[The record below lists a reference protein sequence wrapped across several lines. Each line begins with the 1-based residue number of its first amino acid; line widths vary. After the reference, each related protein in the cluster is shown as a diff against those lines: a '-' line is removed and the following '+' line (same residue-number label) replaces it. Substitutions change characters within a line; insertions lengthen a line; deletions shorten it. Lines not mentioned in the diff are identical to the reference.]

1 MTTLKASE
9 EGLVKI
15 KQARRERGSTIED
28 PKWLVEASQKLEPDR
43 TWTEAGP
50 YADGLSLPTWRRF
63 LAGREPIKANA
74 FKAFCTVLQ
83 LNWEEIVDRHP
94 VAPSY
99 QGRVGEVRDFCQQPI
114 DSVVEEIRQKC
125 HSKIQQLYS
134 KMQLLDIAQP
144 VEVSNLYVEVNI
156 LEEITSWQP
165 GEISDLLRGF
175 NPDADNFNRLGLGK
189 VRQKRVPGL
198 DAVKSHSKLMVLGK
212 PGSGKTTFLKHL
224 AIQCDRAKFEANKI
238 PIFIPLKTFAEI
250 PNLDLLEY
258 ISDEFASCGV
268 EARSQ
273 TEFVLSQGRGLIL
286 LDGLDEVPE
295 SDSDAVVRQ
304 IRQFVQKY
312 YNNQFIITCRIAASK
327 YRFHDEA
334 FTCVEVADF
343 NCEQTAAFA
352 KNWFAAFSQNIEA
365 GKALASQFV
374 EKLKLQKNQQILEL
388 AVTPILLNLTCLVFQ
403 AKADFPSNRAK
414 LYEEGLEL
422 MLRKWDETRG
432 IQRDE
437 VYRDLNLCRK
447 KHLLAFVAAITFE
460 RGDYFFEKNQIQQV
474 IADYLANLP
483 DATTDRVQLEMDSE
497 VVLKAIEAQHGLLV
511 ERARGIYSF
520 SHLTFQEYFMVR
532 EMVNNSEPE
541 TLEKLVSH
549 LSEKRWREV
558 FFLAVGMLRKADN
571 LLLLMKQQVDALVAD
586 DEQLQQFL
594 MWIRNKS
601 ISVNDPYKRSAI
613 RAFYMGREVE
623 RVSNRSPH
631 LEVDISLVHS
641 LGYAIDHTFRPP
653 LRLFLFDFTS
663 SSFSDNTSSY
673 DDERDSDLTID
684 ILLDL
689 GMLYA
694 LDLNISYVY
703 AAASARNLI
712 SILVFTM
719 NLNLEPE
726 LKLSLQQL
734 KKQLY
739 DSTYT
744 YKMQAWW
751 KMERE
756 WWKAK
761 GQDWTQQLRNVMIK
775 YRNIGHDWEFS
786 EQQKSLL
793 SKYYD
798 ANKLLVDC
806 LNSGCNVSPAVRQEI
821 EETLLLPIANIKKT
835 GDKCDRPL

>member
-15 KQARRERGSTIED
+15 KQARRERGLTIED
-28 PKWLVEASQKLEPDR
+28 PRWLVQASQKLDPGQ
-43 TWTEAGP
+43 TWTIAGS

-63 LAGREPIKANA
+63 LRGREPIKANA
-74 FKAFCTVLQ
+74 FRAFCTVLQ
-83 LNWEEIVDRHP
+83 LNWEEIVDRP
-94 VAPSY
+94 PP
-99 QGRVGEVRDFCQQPI
+99 ENPQPPNLDI
-114 DSVVEEIRQKC
+114 DSVVQEIRQKC

-144 VEVSNLYVEVNI
+144 VDVSNLYVEVNI

-165 GEISDLLRGF
+165 GEISDLLRDF

-189 VRQKRVPGL
+189 VHQKRVPGL

-212 PGSGKTTFLKHL
+212 PGSGKTTFLKHI
-224 AIQCDRAKFEANKI
+224 AIQCDRSEFEANKI

-273 TEFVLSQGRGLIL
+273 TEFALSQGRGLIL

-304 IRQFVQKY
+304 IRQFAGKY
-312 YNNQFIITCRIAASK
+312 YNNQFIITCRIAAAK
-327 YRFHDEA
+327 YRFHDAA

-343 NCEQTAAFA
+343 NNKQIAAFA
-352 KNWFAAFSQNIEA
+352 RNWFVVFSQNMEV
-365 GKALASQFV
+365 GKALASQFI
-374 EKLKLQKNQQILEL
+374 EQLKMKKNQQIREL

-414 LYEEGLEL
+414 LYEEGLEIL
-422 MLRKWDETRG
+422 LRKWDETRG
-432 IQRDE
+432 IKRDE

-460 RGDYFFEKNQIQQV
+460 RGDYFFEKTQLQQV
-474 IADYLANLP
+474 MADYLANLP
-483 DATTDRVQLEMDSE
+483 DGTTDPIELEMDSE

-520 SHLTFQEYFMVR
+520 SHLTFQEYLTAR
-532 EMVNNSEPE
+532 KIVNNSEPQAW
-541 TLEKLVSH
+541 EKLVSYIT
-549 LSEKRWREV
+549 EKRWREV
-558 FFLAVGMLRKADN
+558 FFLAVGMLPEADD
-571 LLLLMKQQVDALVAD
+571 LLLLMKQQVEGVVAE

-594 MWIRNKS
+594 VWVRNKS
-601 ISVNDPYKRSAI
+601 ISVNEPYKPAAI
-613 RAFYMGREVE
+613 RAFYLGREIE
-623 RVSNRSPH
+623 RVSNPSPH
-631 LEVDISLVHS
+631 LQVDLSLIRI

-663 SSFSDNTSSY
+663 SSFSDNTSSSSSS
-673 DDERDSDLTID
+673 DNECDSDLTTD

-694 LDLNISYVY
+694 LDLDISYVY

-726 LKLSLQQL
+726 LKLSLQRL

-739 DSTYT
+739 DSAYT
-744 YKMQAWW
+744 YKMQAWG

-761 GQDWTQQLRNVMIK
+761 GHDWTQQLRNVMIK
-775 YRNIGHDWEFS
+775 YRNIGHNWQFS
-786 EQQKSLL
+786 EQQKLL
-793 SKYYD
+793 LRKYYD
-798 ANKLLVDC
+798 ANILLVDC
-806 LNSGCNVSPAVRQEI
+806 LNSGCNVSPEVRQEI
-821 EETLLLPIANIKKT
+821 EETLLLPIANIQKT
-835 GDKCDRPL
+835 DDKCDRPL

>member
-1 MTTLKASE
+1 
-9 EGLVKI
+9 
-15 KQARRERGSTIED
+15 
-28 PKWLVEASQKLEPDR
+28 
-43 TWTEAGP
+43 
-50 YADGLSLPTWRRF
+50 
-63 LAGREPIKANA
+63 
-74 FKAFCTVLQ
+74 
-83 LNWEEIVDRHP
+83 
-94 VAPSY
+94 
-99 QGRVGEVRDFCQQPI
+99 
-114 DSVVEEIRQKC
+114 
-125 HSKIQQLYS
+125 
-134 KMQLLDIAQP
+134 MQLLDIAQP
-144 VEVSNLYVEVNI
+144 VDVSNLYVELNI

-165 GEISDLLRGF
+165 GEMSDLLRDF

-189 VRQKRVPGL
+189 VCQKRLPGW

-212 PGSGKTTFLKHL
+212 PGSGKTTFLKHI
-224 AIQCDRAKFEANKI
+224 AIQCDRSEFEANKI

-250 PNLDLLEY
+250 ANLDLLEY

-273 TEFVLSQGRGLIL
+273 TEFALSQGRGLIL

-312 YNNQFIITCRIAASK
+312 YNNQFIITCRIAAAK

-343 NCEQTAAFA
+343 NNKQIAAFA
-352 KNWFAAFSQNIEA
+352 QNWFVAFSPNMEVE
-365 GKALASQFV
+365 KAVASQFV
-374 EKLKLQKNQQILEL
+374 EKLKLQKNQQIREL

-414 LYEEGLEL
+414 LYEEGLEIL
-422 MLRKWDETRG
+422 LRKWDETRG

-437 VYRDLNLCRK
+437 VYRNLNFSHK
-447 KHLLAFVAAITFE
+447 QHLLAFVAAITFE
-460 RGDYFFEKNQIQQV
+460 RGDYFFEKNTVQQL

-483 DATTDRVQLEMDSE
+483 DGTTDPVQFEIHSE

-520 SHLTFQEYFMVR
+520 SHLTFQEYFTAR
-532 EMVNNSEPE
+532 KIVNNSEPQA
-541 TLEKLVSH
+541 LKKLVSH
-549 LSEKRWREV
+549 LTQKRWREV
-558 FFLAVGMLRKADN
+558 FLLAVGMLQKADY
-571 LLLLMKQQVDALVAD
+571 LLLLMKQQVDGLVAE

-594 MWIRNKS
+594 VWVRNKS
-601 ISVNDPYKRSAI
+601 ISVNEPYKPAAI
-613 RAFYMGREVE
+613 RAFYLGREVE
-623 RVSNRSPH
+623 RVSNPSPH
-631 LEVDISLVHS
+631 LQVDISLIRI

-653 LRLFLFDFTS
+653 LRLFAFDFTS
-663 SSFSDNTSSY
+663 SSFSDNISSY
-673 DDERDSDLTID
+673 SDNDEPDSDLTTD

-739 DSTYT
+739 DSAYT

-761 GQDWTQQLRNVMIK
+761 GHDWTQQLRNVMIK
-775 YRNIGHDWEFS
+775 YRNIGHDWQFS

-793 SKYYD
+793 RKYYD

-806 LNSGCNVSPAVRQEI
+806 LNSASNVSPAVRQEI
-821 EETLLLPIANIKKT
+821 EETLLLPIANIQKI
-835 GDKCDRPL
+835 GDKCDRA

>member
-28 PKWLVEASQKLEPDR
+28 PRWLVEASQKLEPDR

-63 LAGREPIKANA
+63 LRGTEPIKANA
-74 FKAFCTVLQ
+74 FRAFCTVLQ
-83 LNWEEIVDRHP
+83 LNWEEIVDRP
-94 VAPSY
+94 P
-99 QGRVGEVRDFCQQPI
+99 RDFCQQPI
-114 DSVVEEIRQKC
+114 DSVVQDIRQKC

-134 KMQLLDIAQP
+134 KMQMLDIAQP
-144 VEVSNLYVEVNI
+144 VDLSNLYVEVNI

-165 GEISDLLRGF
+165 GEISDLLRDF

-189 VRQKRVPGL
+189 VHQKRVPGF

-212 PGSGKTTFLKHL
+212 PGSGKTTFLKHI
-224 AIQCDRAKFEANKI
+224 AIQCDRSEFEANKI
-238 PIFIPLKTFAEI
+238 PIFISLKTFAEI
-250 PNLDLLEY
+250 ANLDLLEY

-268 EARSQ
+268 EAQSQ
-273 TEFVLSQGRGLIL
+273 TESVLSQGRGLIL

-295 SDSDAVVRQ
+295 SDSDAVLRQ

-343 NCEQTAAFA
+343 NNKQIAAFA
-352 KNWFAAFSQNIEA
+352 RNWFVAFSQNMEA

-374 EKLKLQKNQQILEL
+374 EQLKMNKNQQIREL

-414 LYEEGLEL
+414 LYEEGLEI

-437 VYRDLNLCRK
+437 VYRNLNLCRK
-447 KHLLAFVAAITFE
+447 KHLLAFVAAITFA
-460 RGDYFFEKNQIQQV
+460 RGDYFFEKNTVQQL

-483 DATTDRVQLEMDSE
+483 DGTTDPVQLESHSE

-520 SHLTFQEYFMVR
+520 SHLTFQEYFTAR
-532 EMVNNSEPE
+532 EIVTNSAPQA
-541 TLEKLVSH
+541 LEKLVIH
-549 LSEKRWREV
+549 LTEKRWREV
-558 FFLAVGMLRKADN
+558 LFLAVGMLQKADD
-571 LLLLMKQQVDALVAD
+571 LLLSMKQQVDGLVAD

-601 ISVNDPYKRSAI
+601 FSIKAPYKPSAI
-613 RAFYMGREVE
+613 RAFYLGREVE
-623 RVSNRSPH
+623 RVSNPRSD
-631 LEVDISLVHS
+631 LNFDLSLIRI
-641 LGYAIDHTFRPP
+641 LGYAIDHTFKPP
-653 LRLFLFDFTS
+653 LELFFLDFTS
-663 SSFSDNTSSY
+663 YY
-673 DDERDSDLTID
+673 DHERDSGLATERHSDLATD
-684 ILLDL
+684 IVLDVA
-689 GMLYA
+689 MVYA
-694 LDLNISYVY
+694 IDLNIPYLY
-703 AAASARNLI
+703 AAASGRNLL
-712 SILVFTM
+712 SILAFTL

-726 LKLSLQQL
+726 LKQSLQQL
-734 KKQLY
+734 RDQLY
-739 DSTYT
+739 ASAYT
-744 YKMQAWW
+744 NRIQEWW
-751 KMERE
+751 RSERE
-756 WWKAK
+756 WWNAK
-761 GQDWTQQLRNVMIK
+761 GQDWTQQLINVMIK
-775 YRNIGHDWEFS
+775 YRNIGRNWIFS

-793 SKYYD
+793 RKYYD

-821 EETLLLPIANIKKT
+821 EETLLLPIANLQKI
-835 GDKCDRPL
+835 GDKCDRAF